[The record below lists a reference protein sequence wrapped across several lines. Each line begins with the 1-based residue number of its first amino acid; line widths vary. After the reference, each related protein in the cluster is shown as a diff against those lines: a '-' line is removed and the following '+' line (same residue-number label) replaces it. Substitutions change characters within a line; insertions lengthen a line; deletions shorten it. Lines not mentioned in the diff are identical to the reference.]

1 MQWLKANHLELAFPN
16 NSIFL
21 KYDKDLL
28 QRILDAKNEAF
39 EYSSTDRES
48 NKDGEEIRV
57 KYLFKYNENQWLY
70 LTVTIAYSRTR
81 KVLTLSSMPDLMTR
95 EANAYVGRYIKSWQQ
110 NQFKEFFAGI
120 TERISEVIEQ
130 SRVKLIEYITQLK
143 NLDNEFIIDST
154 EYIAKLKDK
163 YPDFNITT
171 EEETGGFGYVLCIT
185 SKEDES
191 TLVEFSTSPFSLS
204 DYSGFFR
211 NFIQDAFLD
220 FDGFVETTKD
230 FYDAVEIVVDGAL
243 EHKRLLDSVYKKYTN
258 IVHEKEED

>member
-1 MQWLKANHLELAFPN
+1 MEWLKAKNLELSFPN

-21 KYDKDLL
+21 KYGKDLL
-28 QRILDAKNEAF
+28 ERIMATKNEMF
-39 EYSSTDRES
+39 KYYSTDRES

-57 KYLFKYNENQWLY
+57 KYQFKYNENQWLY

-81 KVLTLSSMPDLMTR
+81 KVLTLSSLPDLMTR
-95 EANAYVGRYIKSWQQ
+95 EADAYVGQYIKSWQQ
-110 NQFKEFFAGI
+110 NEFKEFFAGI
-120 TERISEVIEQ
+120 TERISDIIEQ
-130 SRVKLIEYITQLK
+130 ARVKLIEYITQLK

-185 SKEDES
+185 SKKDDS
-191 TLVEFSTSPFSLS
+191 ISVEFSTSPFSLN

-211 NFIQDAFLD
+211 DFIRDSFLD
-220 FDGFVETTKD
+220 YKGSVSSVKD
-230 FYDAVEIVVDGAL
+230 FYEAVEIVVDGAL
-243 EHKRLLDSVYKKYTN
+243 EYKKHMDSVYEKFSK
-258 IVHEKEED
+258 IVKERDD